1 MLLQSLSSLIGNY
14 NLYKFICRWMKLK
27 YTIHQEHRYFTHPS
41 YPVFAVVTY
50 QNQLYVQNVFWNVW
64 IFSRRTVFFAVLQE
78 SLPTTSLTESQ
89 NWRSGSD
96 LVWDHVV
103 LAPSTEKGDHPWQ
116 TGLSQ
121 TLKNTCLSFF
131 LCFLPWYKGKFSA
144 LSWYLFLFLFFFSPI
159 KPNSFSFQ
167 NS

>member
-64 IFSRRTVFFAVLQE
+64 IFSRRTVLFAVLQE
-78 SLPTTSLTESQ
+78 SLPTTSLTVTELEI
-89 NWRSGSD
+89 WKWPCLRSCSLSPKHWEMDGRPSMTD
-96 LVWDHVV
+96 WSVPNTEEHLPFIFPMLSPMVTRANLV
-103 LAPSTEKGDHPWQ
+103 
-116 TGLSQ
+116 LS
-121 TLKNTCLSFF
+121 LDIFF
-131 LCFLPWYKGKFSA
+131 YFC
-144 LSWYLFLFLFFFSPI
+144 
-159 KPNSFSFQ
+159 FSFLQ
-167 NS
+167 